1 MMSRAPGTSIKS
13 ETHGDVVVVA
23 LVGDH
28 DVASVT
34 EVRAQLDAVAA
45 SGSGLVVSLMETTF
59 FDSSV
64 VHALYGAN
72 GKLIE
77 HDRQLVLHVATAPI
91 VRRVLEVSGLQT
103 AVPTTGSLREAIELA
118 RRRAQQRKSI
128 DG

>member
-1 MMSRAPGTSIKS
+1 MIGAPGTSVKT
-13 ETHGDVVVVA
+13 EVHGDVTVVA

-28 DVASVT
+28 DVASIT

-64 VHALYGAN
+64 VHALFDAN

-77 HDRQLVLHVATAPI
+77 RDRQLVLHVATAPI
-91 VRRVLEVSGLQT
+91 VSRVLEVSGLHK
-103 AVPTTGSLREAIELA
+103 AVPSTGSLREAIELA
-118 RRRAQQRKSI
+118 RRPTAQRASI
-128 DG
+128 ET